1 MVEEEAKSVSGFS
14 SYPGFCFVL
23 FFSRGRGG
31 GGGGGEEHDLPKTR
45 EIFHCN
51 Q

>member
-1 MVEEEAKSVSGFS
+1 MSLAFLLT
-14 SYPGFCFVL
+14 PRFVL
-23 FFSRGRGG
+23 FCFFPGA
-31 GGGGGEEHDLPKTR
+31 GGGGGEEHDLLKTR